1 MSIVTSQ
8 VNEASESPGGFDDS
22 FWSSLDGVLT
32 ALDNLD
38 ARLFVDSRCV
48 KYGLPLLDAGTLG
61 AKGNVQV
68 VRYTILLLSFYLR
81 SPCTLLL
88 SSNRKELYILAS
100 VLTSFCFRSSIGV
113 PHYLSKYTYA
123 LSSSFSTIGGVAAR
137 HRVVR

>member
-1 MSIVTSQ
+1 LPLQ

-68 VRYTILLLSFYLR
+68 RYLFFSIVLMIVLSTSLH
-81 SPCTLLL
+81 
-88 SSNRKELYILAS
+88 S
-100 VLTSFCFRSSIGV
+100 V
-113 PHYLSKYTYA
+113 
-123 LSSSFSTIGGVAAR
+123 
-137 HRVVR
+137 